1 MANIGHGK
9 KFEVAKSKLLQSAI
23 KLFLEKGYLSTKIT
37 DITGLAKVDSNA
49 VARVFG
55 DKEMLVSELVGHVL
69 ATQFEMASELVRDK
83 SSDPLLL
90 YMTETVLQ
98 LYMAESSEHMR
109 EMYNMSY
116 TFESSKSVIYETITG
131 KLEQILKDYL
141 PSYDSKDFYE
151 LEIASGGIMRSF
163 ITVPCDRYFT
173 MQRKV
178 DKYLD
183 YILLLFRIP
192 NDKVIK
198 VKEFVLQFDYYS
210 LVEKVVQNIIKRF
223 EEIN

>member
-9 KFEVAKSKLLQSAI
+9 KFEVAKAKLLQSAI

-55 DKEMLVSELVGHVL
+55 DKETLVSELVSHVL
-69 ATQFEMASELVRDK
+69 STQFEMASELVNGK
-83 SSDPLLL
+83 SEDPLFL
-90 YMTETVLQ
+90 YITETVLQ
-98 LYMAESSEHMR
+98 LYMSESSEHMR

-116 TFESSKSVIYETITG
+116 TFESSKTIIYETITG
-131 KLEQILKDYL
+131 KLEKILKDYL
-141 PSYDSKDFYE
+141 PAYDSKDFYE

-173 MQRKV
+173 MKRKV
-178 DKYLD
+178 DKYLE
-183 YILLLFRIP
+183 YILLLFRVP
-192 NDKVIK
+192 SDKAEQI
-198 VKEFVLQFDYYS
+198 KEFVLQFDYES
-210 LVEKVVQNIIKRF
+210 LVDQVVQRIINRF
-223 EEIN
+223 DKNN